1 MINVCALQIELIFV
15 PLVLLDASILQS
27 HYKTILVLNI
37 IWILNIAVKLQTI
50 KPEKPSDNP
59 IHIAGIYLV
68 NEFIFDIAATLPSL
82 LAPYNNKA
90 FIPRVIHIIELRKVR
105 YPLHTFV
112 DLVMPNSRTGRLNL
126 SLVIKFLYFILI
138 GAHYMICLWLWI
150 GT

>member
-27 HYKTILVLNI
+27 YYKTIWVLNI
-37 IWILNIAVKLQTI
+37 IWILIIVDKFQTI
-50 KPEKPSDNP
+50 NPEKPYDYP

-68 NEFIFDIAATLPSL
+68 NEFIFDIAATLPSF

-90 FIPRVIHIIELRKVR
+90 FISRVIHIIELRKVR